1 MRKNIYNG
9 KEERFIIITIRCKV
23 PLITVCVMQ
32 GLLRGFVFAL
42 VFLIIHVYNMVS
54 SNKRISPS
62 LILVYK
68 VGGEQEI

>member
-1 MRKNIYNG
+1 MRKNIYHG

-42 VFLIIHVYNMVS
+42 VFLIIHVTIWLAAIKGSV
-54 SNKRISPS
+54 
-62 LILVYK
+62 
-68 VGGEQEI
+68 QA

>member
-1 MRKNIYNG
+1 M
-9 KEERFIIITIRCKV
+9 IITIRCKV

-62 LILVYK
+62 LILV
-68 VGGEQEI
+68 Q